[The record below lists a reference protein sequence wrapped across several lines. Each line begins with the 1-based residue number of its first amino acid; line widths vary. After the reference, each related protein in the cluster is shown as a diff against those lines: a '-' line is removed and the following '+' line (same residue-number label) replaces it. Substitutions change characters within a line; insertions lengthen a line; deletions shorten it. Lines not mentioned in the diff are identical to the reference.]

1 MLRLGWTGQLVL
13 VMVWLSVSS
22 CCWAAPGSDFK
33 KGQQVG
39 QVRDSDLKEI
49 SGLAVSRKNPGVLWV
64 HNDSGDKPCVYAM
77 TVRGKLLS
85 VIFVTGAKARD
96 WEDICVG
103 PGPDPTQSYL
113 YIADIG
119 DNKAKRKSVT
129 VYRVPEPVV
138 SLTSPSM
145 VGRTERAEAIEL
157 KYPDKAKDA
166 ETLFVDPKTKD
177 LYIISKRE
185 LSNRLYC
192 APYPQSVSDVITLAH
207 KSTLGI
213 GFSVG
218 GDISADG
225 RRVIVRTWSGA
236 VLYERINGKPL
247 WEAFKNPKTLPVK
260 RERQGEAIAFDAQGQ
275 GYYTVSEG
283 KKQPIYYYERVKAA
297 D

>member
-1 MLRLGWTGQLVL
+1 MKRCGCAGRLAL
-13 VMVWLSVSS
+13 VMVWLSMSS
-22 CCWAAPGSDFK
+22 CCWCAPGPDFK
-33 KGQQVG
+33 MGQQVG

-64 HNDSGDKPCVYAM
+64 HNDSGGKACVYAIN
-77 TVRGKLLS
+77 VRGELLS
-85 VIFVTGAKARD
+85 MILVTGAKARD

-113 YIADIG
+113 YIADTG
-119 DNKAKRKSVT
+119 DNKAKHKTVT
-129 VYRVPEPVV
+129 VYRVPEPTV
-138 SLTSPSM
+138 SLTSPIR
-145 VGRTERAEAIEL
+145 VNRTERAKAIEL
-157 KYPDKAKDA
+157 RYPDKAKDA

-192 APYPQSVSDVITLAH
+192 VPYPQSVTDITTLTY

-225 RRVIVRTWSGA
+225 QCVILRTMSGA
-236 VLYERINGKPL
+236 VLYERIEGKPL
-247 WEAFKNPKTLPVK
+247 WEAFKNPKGLPIK
-260 RERQGEAIAFDAQGQ
+260 KEPQGEAIAFDAQGR

-283 KKQPIYYYERVKAA
+283 KKQPIYYYERIAAA